1 MAADKNLIAGTRVML
16 EAGRDT
22 SVSSFA
28 REFNTIL
35 KGQME
40 EEAKETADIDRW
52 LNKVGTPDNIR
63 KIDESYR
70 AEVENWVATKQDEY
84 IKLNKSYQKDQNPE
98 DKRAVELIERQFM
111 NLNDQLNQLQ
121 LDKEKYF
128 EAGTKRKLKTGV
140 LGSDWY
146 VNNYLEKDDASTT
159 GVVEGGFTISE
170 DGMIMFGDDSFDSKK
185 GNWNVKNTLA
195 ENFIAD
201 QFIAAKVSGKKDG
214 KTTSKSQ
221 FIRTNIVKKT
231 LGSQDPEDILVLV
244 QTDLNTEDD
253 QNFTFAQQWASGDL
267 INPAFYDFKINN
279 KDFSETTADER
290 SKWMQNP
297 DNKDKIVDLISMYVD
312 DTKEEIYNTEQQNSF
327 NEMNNMSFLDIP
339 AGARGSGLY
348 IGSTGETINKN
359 AGKKFLENIK
369 NGIGEFVFM
378 GRTVK
383 YDPINQIYSTTDG
396 QGTVKTYN
404 GLDEFIRKIGIVDSA
419 FNNLVPKKS
428 KNDDDNGGNDG
439 GDDGKP
445 PKLPGIDISY
455 FKGAMT
461 PDRISQIE
469 SLYPGVKI
477 TKRIRD
483 KYIFTFNGENPQ
495 EIEMRRTFDSGK
507 RKSKEIFDNWINKN
521 AK

>member
-35 KGQME
+35 KSQME

-70 AEVENWVATKQDEY
+70 GEVENWVSTKQEEY
-84 IKLNKSYQKDQNPE
+84 IRLNKSYQKDQNLE
-98 DKRAVELIERQFM
+98 DKRAAELIERQFM

-140 LGSDWY
+140 LGSEWY

-159 GVVEGGFTISE
+159 DVVEGGFTISE
-170 DGMIMFGDDSFDSKK
+170 DGMVMFGDDSFDSKK

-201 QFIAAKVSGKKDG
+201 QFVAAKVSGKKDG

-221 FIRTNIVKKT
+221 FIRTNVVKKT

-267 INPAFYDFKINN
+267 KNPAFYDFKINN
-279 KDFSETTADER
+279 KDFSETTLDER
-290 SKWMQNP
+290 SNWMQNP

-312 DTKEEIYNTEQQNSF
+312 DTREEIYNIEQQNSF
-327 NEMNNMSFLDIP
+327 NETNNMSFLDIP
-339 AGARGSGLY
+339 GKGLFV
-348 IGSTGETINKN
+348 GGTNQTATRSSGETLLKELKE
-359 AGKKFLENIK
+359 GKGKLTNFL
-369 NGIGEFVFM
+369 
-378 GRTVK
+378 GRSITF
-383 YDPINQIYSTTDG
+383 DPINDVYTTVYEG
-396 QGTVKTYN
+396 ETRNYQGLEDFL
-404 GLDEFIRKIGIVDSA
+404 GALGITDSA
-419 FNNLVPKKS
+419 FRNIVPKKS
-428 KNDDDNGGNDG
+428 KNDDNNGGNDG
-439 GDDGKP
+439 GDDEKP
-445 PKLPGIDISY
+445 PTLPGINKSY

-461 PDRISQIE
+461 ADKISQIE

-477 TKRIRD
+477 TKKGGFND
-483 KYIFTFNGENPQ
+483 KYIFTFNGENSQ
-495 EIEMRRTFDSGK
+495 EIDTKRTFPSG
-507 RKSKEIFDNWINKN
+507 RTESKEIFDNWLNKN